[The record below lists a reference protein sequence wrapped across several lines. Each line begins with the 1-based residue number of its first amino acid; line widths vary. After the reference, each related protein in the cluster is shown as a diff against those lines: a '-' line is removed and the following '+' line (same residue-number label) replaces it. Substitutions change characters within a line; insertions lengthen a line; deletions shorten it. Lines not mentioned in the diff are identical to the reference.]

1 MSQPSLAKL
10 HHEILEEMGAP
21 PCQELIDYFLSIVD
35 IPENEVEEYYKF
47 IGQPVIKSG
56 PESGPKSGPASL
68 PYDLIH
74 RIAHED
80 NPSVLK
86 FRQAYRSE
94 FKKDPSEKI
103 IRRFLQ
109 EAQSGGAGKS
119 VRDDKRLYLNFAQAF
134 ADSPQP
140 TVLKFRNSFKEQFKI
155 PPPDEVTEYFLK
167 IISEAPKSNADKED
181 YEAKIN
187 FAKTVANGLISTVL
201 QFRQAYEKVYGEK
214 PPTEIINVFIENL
227 PRQ

>member
-10 HHEILEEMGAP
+10 HHEILEEMGSP

-35 IPENEVEEYYKF
+35 IPAKEVEEYYQF
-47 IGQPVIKSG
+47 IGQTVK
-56 PESGPKSGPASL
+56 SGPKSGPASL

-94 FKKDPSEKI
+94 FKKDPTEKI

-109 EAQSGGAGKS
+109 EAQAGGAGKS
-119 VRDDKRLYLNFAQAF
+119 VRNDKRLYINFAQAF
-134 ADSPQP
+134 AGSQQP
-140 TVLKFRNSFKEQFKI
+140 TVLKFRNSFIEQFKT

-167 IISEAPKSNADKED
+167 VISETPKISADSED

-214 PPTEIINVFIENL
+214 PTTEIINVFIESL
-227 PRQ
+227 PRR